1 MGLYDEAI
9 KYYKKS
15 IMFNKNY
22 GYSFLNLGELYK
34 EQGKYKE
41 AINIL
46 TEGILHNKYE
56 NYLYYNR
63 ACYYVHENYIDKA
76 INDIQTALK
85 LNPQIEVYVKKDKDL
100 ERVLPFIKF

>member
-1 MGLYDEAI
+1 M
-9 KYYKKS
+9 
-15 IMFNKNY
+15 
-22 GYSFLNLGELYK
+22 
-34 EQGKYKE
+34 
-41 AINIL
+41 

-100 ERVLPFIKF
+100 EKVFPFIKF